1 MIQMYAMRILCKQE
15 GCTLDPKERLIELRK
30 RTGLSRKEFAERF
43 EIPYRTIQDWEL
55 GNRVMPEY
63 VLRLI
68 AYRVEMDPLLKNDQ
82 QDP

>member
-15 GCTLDPKERLIELRK
+15 GTKVDPKDRLIELRK
-30 RTGLSRKEFAERF
+30 KTGLSRKEFAEKF

-68 AYRVEMDPLLKNDQ
+68 AYRIEMDPLLKKDQ